1 MQQQQQQQ
9 RQQQMNNNNYQSS
22 PMPIQQ
28 QQQPP
33 SHTNTTVNT
42 PQLSSSYAMTPPNSG
57 IMNSSSFSPVTNTF
71 FSPSFNSISG
81 YFNGGGGGLNQS
93 PQLQPQRSLQGQMQ
107 GQTQGQMQGQTQG
120 QMQMNISQLQMPPPM
135 PQQQQ
140 QSMYSSMS
148 SMQPTTS
155 SMLPTSSSMQMPLQ
169 MPLQYQNNMAAGV
182 NAVLGQAIKTHKI
195 YRPYFQLEMYVP
207 KNIRS
212 LYEKLVADHN
222 QVVLPIIVGTPGEY
236 NAGFDL
242 LVPSKMTIGGYNT
255 VKIDHLVK
263 CRMTKIIPHSSHP
276 INMFQDSNGILR
288 QYNTTILPVGFYLYP
303 RSSTGT
309 KTPLRLANSVG
320 IIDSGYRG
328 PLIAAFDNWKGDDFD
343 IEDKQRLV
351 QICAPDLSYPI
362 YVVLVDSEEEL
373 GKTSR
378 GSGGFGS
385 TG

>member
-1 MQQQQQQQ
+1 MQQK
-9 RQQQMNNNNYQSS
+9 QQMNNNNYQSS

-81 YFNGGGGGLNQS
+81 YFNGGGLNQS
-93 PQLQPQRSLQGQMQ
+93 PQLQPQRSLQGQ
-107 GQTQGQMQGQTQG
+107 GQMQGQTSQMQG
-120 QMQMNISQLQMPPPM
+120 QMNISQLQMPPPM
-135 PQQQQ
+135 PQQQ
-140 QSMYSSMS
+140 SMYSSSMS
-148 SMQPTTS
+148 SMLPTT
-155 SMLPTSSSMQMPLQ
+155 SSMQMPLQ

-242 LVPSKMTIGGYNT
+242 LAPSKMTVGGYNT

-328 PLIAAFDNWKGDDFD
+328 PLIAAFDNWKGDDFN